1 MDDHEMLET
10 LEDLATRLG
19 IQVRHEPAGGQSG
32 SGMLHGKRIAVI
44 DAGLSLRERV
54 EALAAILA
62 EQDHEGLFLPPVVRE
77 LLEDPRP

>member
-1 MDDHEMLET
+1 MDDHELLEA
-10 LEDLATRLG
+10 LEQLACRLG

-32 SGMLHGKRIAVI
+32 SGMLHGRRIAVV

-62 EQDHEGLFLPPVVRE
+62 AEDHEGVFLPPAVRE
-77 LLEDPRP
+77 LLEAAGR